1 MTSAGGPRRPADPD
15 AGMRRNPGSHDP
27 ATVPL
32 PPRTSIQGASLTTM
46 TQRSLTVALA
56 ALFFL
61 AGCDQDRRLSTSS
74 PEALAAYTEGV
85 SLWEKFYY
93 PEATAAFLQALKA
106 DSSFA
111 MAWTRLAVISF
122 GADNEADAHTRID
135 QALRLAPRA
144 SEREQLFIRM
154 WDRRIHFANDEAG
167 RLVDSLLAR
176 YPDDA
181 EAWVFKGG
189 LLEMDRKFDAAIDA
203 YASAVQADSA
213 YAPAVMMLGY
223 AYSGL
228 NEQDKALA
236 QMERYIRLVPGAADP
251 RASYADLLLRVGRY
265 DEALEQYRQSLTL
278 KPDYWYAINQIGAI
292 YTIQGR
298 LNDAGRQFEHGY
310 HVFPSGAAS
319 QAALIA
325 TRAGLAFSRGD
336 YEGATRLYTS
346 ALQTDTTN
354 LNAAYGLVYT
364 LAKSKRFRDGDAV
377 VAQIA
382 GELQRRN
389 LMGSQIMTNF
399 HLMKAYLAMEEGRL
413 DSARSQCI
421 DALDGSAPLV
431 RPSVFRMLAEIH
443 LREKAYDD
451 ALDACGE
458 ALGVNANW
466 PSGLLTLVR
475 IYSAK
480 RDPVMTAEIGNRLL
494 TLWKNADPDFQDL
507 IELKRLLA
515 GGHPS
520 V

>member
-1 MTSAGGPRRPADPD
+1 
-15 AGMRRNPGSHDP
+15 
-27 ATVPL
+27 
-32 PPRTSIQGASLTTM
+32 M

-421 DALDGSAPLV
+421 DALDGSAPWSAP
-431 RPSVFRMLAEIH
+431 PSSACSRKSTSGKRRMTTPWMHAG
-443 LREKAYDD
+443 K
-451 ALDACGE
+451 
-458 ALGVNANW
+458 
-466 PSGLLTLVR
+466 PS
-475 IYSAK
+475 A
-480 RDPVMTAEIGNRLL
+480 
-494 TLWKNADPDFQDL
+494 
-507 IELKRLLA
+507 
-515 GGHPS
+515 
-520 V
+520 